1 MPEKESQRESACACV
16 REREAGRETD
26 RERSACAHT
35 HRESGVRGHLVL
47 TLGRGILHVQLQ
59 RTRPWIYDNMN
70 QSRLCVRAC
79 ERAPSRGKLLSECT
93 CVSVSVCVC
102 TRGDR
107 DRGRGTLSIWR
118 SHIYEKRSRL
128 LCPGALER
136 PRHLRQS
143 ALPHT
148 ITLKRF

>member
-59 RTRPWIYDNMN
+59 RTRPWICKDHEKINRSWVSASVY
-70 QSRLCVRAC
+70 
-79 ERAPSRGKLLSECT
+79 ERARERAVGALSAAR
-93 CVSVSVCVC
+93 VRLRVRVCVC
-102 TRGDR
+102 AKRETEER
-107 DRGRGTLSIWR
+107 DLVDL
-118 SHIYEKRSRL
+118 EKSY
-128 LCPGALER
+128 
-136 PRHLRQS
+136 Q
-143 ALPHT
+143 
-148 ITLKRF
+148 